1 MNDTKNDNNP
11 NIQSNNDINI
21 IHSNTEP
28 LSNNNN
34 NILQNNTT
42 ETNNNQHEHQ
52 PPKTE
57 EELINEFLLRE
68 NEYKR
73 EIATLQS
80 ELKSLTNDELL
91 INLKTQIKTIN
102 KQISKYI
109 SMNNKQRESLE
120 ELSSQLDKKLRLINF
135 KHVSQKIKA
144 EQQQQQQHVTLI
156 QANDHKIKTLD
167 QQIKNAKQLANIYT
181 KDNEQ
186 LKMKYN
192 SLLDVKSKYEL
203 IDKGKKYDIELFE
216 KVKEM
221 KMLKKQ
227 IEIHLKCK
235 EEKNAYEQKIKT
247 CLEELKIAKDKNE
260 MLIKKKQHIDDIVK
274 QYEYN
279 KNKRNECN
287 NNESDKGNNNNN
299 NLLKNPSYKQFKL
312 NQQQRTKEKS
322 FRSASTKQLQ
332 INNNTN
338 NNSNNVL
345 DIVHLYFNDNDLNII
360 KNAYTQIEL
369 KYKNKLTNNNN
380 KQSYDTFIKN
390 IIILHNSKKSIEKK
404 HQREIKS
411 LLQTM
416 HLLDEQ
422 LNTNKQEI
430 IKLSSTE
437 KQIQCD
443 KEDALHQKETY
454 YQQIQTLKDKQT
466 AIKHEITKQNDII
479 QSISNEINEIRQVIN
494 NSEPMQLRDKL
505 EQYIK
510 PNDSEVYI
518 NNNSIGINT
527 IDMVDN
533 TNT

>member
-1 MNDTKNDNNP
+1 MNDTK

-34 NILQNNTT
+34 NNNIFQNTT
-42 ETNNNQHEHQ
+42 ETNNMQHIQ
-52 PPKTE
+52 PPKTD

-73 EIATLQS
+73 EISTLQS

-91 INLKTQIKTIN
+91 ISLKTQIKAIN

-109 SMNNKQRESLE
+109 SMNTKQRESLE
-120 ELSSQLDKKLRLINF
+120 ELSAQLDKKLRLINF

-144 EQQQQQQHVTLI
+144 EQQQQQQQHVTLI

-235 EEKNAYEQKIKT
+235 EEKNTYEQKIKT

-274 QYEYN
+274 QYQHN

-287 NNESDKGNNNNN
+287 NNNN
-299 NLLKNPSYKQFKL
+299 NLLKSPSYKLFKS

-332 INNNTN
+332 LNNNNT
-338 NNSNNVL
+338 NNVL
-345 DIVHLYFNDNDLNII
+345 DIVHLYFNDNELNII

-369 KYKNKLTNNNN
+369 KYKNKLTNNNNNNNN

-422 LNTNKQEI
+422 LNTNKNEI

-437 KQIQCD
+437 KQLQYD

-505 EQYIK
+505 EQYVK
-510 PNDSEVYI
+510 PTDNEVYI
-518 NNNSIGINT
+518 NNTNIGINT
-527 IDMVDN
+527 IDVVDN
-533 TNT
+533 SNNNN